1 MLFMCL
7 LGHLC
12 TIFQEVSVPFIAQL
26 LIGLTSYYLVFEFFV
41 YSRRYYLILI
51 FLTWA
56 VFLRQVTGQRRRK
69 RIKGPDSY
77 KFRQW

>member
-41 YSRRYYLILI
+41 YSRCYYLILI
-51 FLTWA
+51 FFNMGCFSQTSNW
-56 VFLRQVTGQRRRK
+56 TKKKKKDK
-69 RIKGPDSY
+69 RA
-77 KFRQW
+77 

>member
-41 YSRRYYLILI
+41 YSRRYYVILI
-51 FLTWA
+51 FFNIGCFSQTSNW
-56 VFLRQVTGQRRRK
+56 TKTKKKDK
-69 RIKGPDSY
+69 RA
-77 KFRQW
+77 